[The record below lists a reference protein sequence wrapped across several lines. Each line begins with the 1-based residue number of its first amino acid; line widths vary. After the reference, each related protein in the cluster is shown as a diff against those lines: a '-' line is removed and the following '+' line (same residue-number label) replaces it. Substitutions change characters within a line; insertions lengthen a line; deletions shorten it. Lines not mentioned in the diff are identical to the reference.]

1 MKLDLKKLK
10 LRKVNEQ
17 LQSLDRK
24 VNDRDFT
31 IINPEGNHA
40 VCAGLT
46 EELNISIKGHVGYY
60 CAGMNQKANITIDWS
75 QLVKMVYSNQNNL
88 INQKDIIYGKQF
100 EKTFNT

>member
-40 VCAGLT
+40 VCAEHGIGRSKVKDL
-46 EELNISIKGHVGYY
+46 IKYSSPVKLDLMRKLKDVFDPNGI
-60 CAGMNQKANITIDWS
+60 MNPG
-75 QLVKMVYSNQNNL
+75 V
-88 INQKDIIYGKQF
+88 IIK
-100 EKTFNT
+100 

>member
-17 LQSLDRK
+17 LQSIDRK
-24 VNDRDFT
+24 LNDRNFT

-46 EELNISIKGHVGYY
+46 EELNI
-60 CAGMNQKANITIDWS
+60 NIIGIRG
-75 QLVKMVYSNQNNL
+75 KRYL
-88 INQKDIIYGKQF
+88 INF
-100 EKTFNT
+100 VCMNP